1 METLIGNK
9 KNELAVKDIEGF
21 YPLSDLIILSDIL
34 SVFIS
39 NEKFIKVIGKNDT
52 YDTPKLVSKF
62 INILD
67 KKNMIYDTS
76 KEQLTLFVGKIQ
88 GIMEL
93 EKSREDIQIPDEFC
107 DPIMQTLIE
116 TPVLLPETNI
126 FMERYV
132 ICRHLLSEE
141 TNPFNRDKLSIK
153 TLDEFNALENIKA
166 KIDEFK
172 DKIDYWKKE
181 INF

>member
-88 GIMEL
+88 
-93 EKSREDIQIPDEFC
+93 
-107 DPIMQTLIE
+107 
-116 TPVLLPETNI
+116 V
-126 FMERYV
+126 
-132 ICRHLLSEE
+132 
-141 TNPFNRDKLSIK
+141 
-153 TLDEFNALENIKA
+153 
-166 KIDEFK
+166 
-172 DKIDYWKKE
+172 
-181 INF
+181 